1 MLTAYIERNV
11 PGLKMPRTEGERDDA
26 GIRFKGEI
34 GSGRTSTRDAFIM
47 EGKAPVPIGV
57 PSAGIFAATCLR
69 TLFFASTAGWMN
81 RSHRRIGG
89 GPLGRPAGAETPHF
103 GRSRAR

>member
-11 PGLKMPRTEGERDDA
+11 PGLKMPRTEGERDQA

-47 EGKAPVPIGV
+47 EGKRLFQSGYRPWGTRGDAYQDPV
-57 PSAGIFAATCLR
+57 LR
-69 TLFFASTAGWMN
+69 F
-81 RSHRRIGG
+81 HRRLDEPDPRWPPGVS
-89 GPLGRPAGAETPHF
+89 
-103 GRSRAR
+103 SRA